1 MSIGFF
7 LFYWIRLEGASHLA
21 GSVPQEA
28 AATIR
33 GYEARGHQEGE
44 MSVRRLLEKEV
55 LIRLSENGFV
65 ETIRYFGLPDRC
77 LACETAEPESMELTS
92 DDRDE
97 RLMLVRKPEK
107 RDENSRRLDAP
118 DE

>member
-1 MSIGFF
+1 
-7 LFYWIRLEGASHLA
+7 
-21 GSVPQEA
+21 
-28 AATIR
+28 
-33 GYEARGHQEGE
+33 

-55 LIRLSENGFV
+55 LIRLSESGFV
-65 ETIRYFGLPDRC
+65 ETIRYFGLPDRR
-77 LACETAEPESMELTS
+77 LAYETAEPESMELTS

-107 RDENSRRLDAP
+107 CDEERRHLDAP